1 MHRQTNRPMV
11 TAAMMVAI
19 LLVAIDVTVVSTA
32 MPRIVGDLS
41 GIRLMS
47 WVFAIYTLT
56 TAVTTPI
63 YGKLADLFGRKVVFS
78 FGVVLFLI
86 GSMLSGASH
95 TMMQLIWF
103 RALQG
108 IGAGAV
114 MPITFTII
122 GDLYPGEQRAKM
134 QGVFSSV
141 WGIAGILGPLI
152 GGFFVDYSTWR
163 WIFYINLP
171 IGIIALI
178 LVWIGL
184 HETFAKRDHSI
195 DYFGAALFTLSIS
208 SLLYALLNGGQKYA
222 WGSATMLTLFA
233 IAILSLVIFIW
244 VEAKSKEPMLP
255 LSLFRMRII
264 VVANIASLLASGLLI
279 ASNVYLPMWIQS
291 VLGHSATGSGLTL
304 APMSI
309 GWPVAAT
316 LCGQLM
322 YRVGSKFMSVVG
334 GVFLVAGCG
343 WLATIGTAS
352 PYWFLVAIMVIIG
365 MGMGF
370 SMTPFTV
377 LIQSAVPWSRRGA
390 ATASNTLMRSLGQTI
405 GIAVYGT
412 LFNHYILKNA
422 ALQFAGGQTPK
433 NFTQLLTPGST
444 AHIPKQIAAAVHVV
458 LANTLHDVFVGVVIT
473 SVLTFAVILFLP
485 LHKTVLAQRVADDS
499 PVGQVGHGGV
509 KAVESTE

>member
-1 MHRQTNRPMV
+1 MQRQTNRPMV
-11 TAAMMVAI
+11 TVAMMVAI

-32 MPRIVGDLS
+32 MPHIVGSLS
-41 GIRLMS
+41 GISLMS

-56 TAVTTPI
+56 TSVTTPI
-63 YGKLADLFGRKVVFS
+63 YGKLADLFGRKIIITI
-78 FGVVLFLI
+78 GVVLFLI
-86 GSMLSGASH
+86 GSILSGASH

-141 WGIAGILGPLI
+141 WGIAGILGPLV

-163 WIFYINLP
+163 WIFYINVP
-171 IGIIALI
+171 IGIVALI

-184 HETFAKRDHSI
+184 HETFEKREHSV
-195 DYFGAALFTLSIS
+195 DYLGAGLFTISIS
-208 SLLYALLNGGQKYA
+208 SLLYALLNAGGKYA
-222 WGSATMLTLFA
+222 WGSATTLTLFA
-233 IAILSLVIFIW
+233 VAIVTLILFILV
-244 VEAKSKEPMLP
+244 ESKSKEPMLP
-255 LSLFRMRII
+255 LSLFQMRII
-264 VVANIASLLASGLLI
+264 SVANLASLLASGLLI

-316 LCGQLM
+316 LCGRLM
-322 YRVGSKFMSVVG
+322 YKAGSKLMAVVG
-334 GVFLVAGCG
+334 GVFLVGGCV
-343 WLATIGTAS
+343 WLTAVSATS
-352 PYWFLVAIMVIIG
+352 PYWFLVVIMVVIG

-377 LIQSAVPWSRRGA
+377 LIQSAVPWGSRGA
-390 ATASNTLMRSLGQTI
+390 ATASNTFMRSLGQTI

-412 LFNHYILKNA
+412 MFNHYIQKHA
-422 ALQFAGGQTPK
+422 AQQFAGSRVPK
-433 NFTQLLTPGST
+433 NFSNLLTPGST
-444 AHIPKQIAAAVHVV
+444 ANIPKKLAGAVHVV
-458 LANTLHDVFVGVVIT
+458 LSSTIHDVFVGVLIT
-473 SVLTFAVILFLP
+473 SILTFFAILLLP
-485 LHKTVLAQRVADDS
+485 RHKTVLAQQVADQPS
-499 PVGQVGHGGV
+499 ALKPAHS
-509 KAVESTE
+509 VE